1 MAARRPI
8 ARRRALALVAGLGL
22 GMRSPAQADFAY
34 LSPTDMAALSDLVV
48 IGAFVG
54 RDAVMIGPTPWI
66 VGVIRIE
73 RVVQGE
79 STGGVA
85 LLLLPPPRPGGMVAS
100 TDLRIESG
108 QRGLWYLQRTAD
120 GFYRMDR
127 PDRFVAPGAANWP
140 ATVKPP
146 N

>member
-1 MAARRPI
+1 MTT
-8 ARRRALALVAGLGL
+8 
-22 GMRSPAQADFAY
+22 PAQADFAY
-34 LSPTDMAALSDLVV
+34 LSPAEMTALSDLVV

-54 RDAVMIGPTPWI
+54 RNEVMIGTAPRI

-73 RVVQGE
+73 SVVQGT
-79 STGGVA
+79 STGGVV
-85 LLLLPPPRPGGMVAS
+85 LLLLPPPRPGGMIAS
-100 TDLRIESG
+100 TDFRIDSG
-108 QRGLWYLQRTAD
+108 QRGLWYLQRTAE

-140 ATVKPP
+140 ATIKPP